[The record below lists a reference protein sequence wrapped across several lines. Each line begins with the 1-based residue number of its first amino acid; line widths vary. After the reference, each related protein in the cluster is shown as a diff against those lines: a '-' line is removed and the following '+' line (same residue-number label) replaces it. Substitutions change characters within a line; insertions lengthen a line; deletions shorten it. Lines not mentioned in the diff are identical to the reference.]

1 MSDRVE
7 VSPATVDALVT
18 VISGGS
24 HTNAGGVGPYGPYR
38 SGPEILQFFRPF
50 GFDESYASGFGSR
63 QPETRERLVKLNGT
77 PAMKHAIEAAVDP
90 RHFIELDEVSDGDA
104 ADYLNEYLLLD
115 GYKLVRSK
123 GRFRLRSTSA
133 PPIEAGKLS
142 FKAPPERHEMIQ
154 EQIAKCERRLE
165 EGDYTGA
172 ITSARSLVEGVLQQ
186 VEALLDPSPPKYNG
200 KLSPL
205 YTRVYRRLN
214 LDPGREDLDNTIK
227 QVLTG
232 LISVISGLAPMRN
245 QMGDAHPF
253 EYRPHR
259 HHAELA
265 VNAAKTVVNFL
276 DGTLTYQQEK
286 GLLDL
291 PEASPS

>member
-1 MSDRVE
+1 MSDSVR
-7 VSPATVDALVT
+7 VSPPTLDALVT

-24 HTNAGGVGPYGPYR
+24 YMNKGGSGPYGPYR
-38 SGPEILQFFRPF
+38 SGPEILEFFRPF
-50 GFDESYASGFGSR
+50 GFNESYASGFGSR
-63 QPETRERLVKLNGT
+63 QPEARERLVKLNGT
-77 PAMKHAIEAAVDP
+77 PAMKQAIEAAVDP

-104 ADYLNEYLLLD
+104 ADYLNEYLAHD
-115 GYKLVRSK
+115 GYKLVRSR
-123 GRFRLRSTSA
+123 GRFRLRSASA

-154 EQIAKCERRLE
+154 EQVTKCERRLE
-165 EGDYTGA
+165 DGDYTGA
-172 ITSARSLVEGVLQQ
+172 ITSARSLVEGALQQ
-186 VEALLDPSPPKYNG
+186 IEALLDPSPPKYNG

-205 YTRVYRRLN
+205 YTRVYKRLN
-214 LDPGREDLDNTIK
+214 LDPGREDLDNTIQ

-253 EYRPHR
+253 EYRPRR

-265 VNAAKTVVNFL
+265 VNAAKTIVNFL
-276 DGTLTYQQEK
+276 DGTLTYQQEE
-286 GLLDL
+286 DL
-291 PEASPS
+291 VELPGASAS